1 MIKKVV
7 VGILIFSLVFS
18 SLIAQVKI
26 TLRDGNKFMAQKVKI
41 ENKFILVYI
50 ETSRKTVEVKKI
62 PISKIKSIQY
72 NNKIKEFILVSV
84 LDDSLTINI
93 VGKTTISNT
102 EMQIL
107 TLRAQQNI
115 AASSS
120 RLATIA
126 TINLVLS
133 VTVIIAAVVLTV
145 STSK

>member
-26 TLRDGNKFMAQKVKI
+26 TLRDGNKFMAQKVEI
-41 ENKFILVYI
+41 ENKFILVHI

-62 PISKIKSIQY
+62 PISKIKSLQY
-72 NNKIKEFILVSV
+72 NNKIKEFILVSA
-84 LDDSLTINI
+84 LDDLLTINT